1 MNIVGKIKRKSHYG
15 WAIFGLTFTN
25 LTVEGGIKNS
35 EAVFFVALRD
45 HFFGGAAATA
55 AIFSVAGLVGGF
67 SAPFLG
73 RFLDVVG
80 PRIMFPLAGLF
91 LLIGWIAS
99 SFVTDLWQ
107 LFLLYSL
114 IESIGQTSISS
125 FSNTAVLAPWFPET
139 TGRAL
144 GMADSGNPTGQL
156 IFTPLA
162 SLLVASIGWRA
173 SYQIFGIIFFL
184 LVSPANFLFQ
194 KPHRSINLPQDSQLT
209 AETKLKGP
217 STSFEID
224 AYNPSASRPLP
235 MMDILR
241 VRAVWMLVVTRIL
254 GAVGNQMIRLHLIA
268 FFLLA
273 GYSPL
278 QSGSVIGIAGFLN
291 IVGRPITGALSDRLG
306 REQGYTIT
314 MGLYILSILL
324 VLLFGDEGRSWPLI
338 LYIGLAGLSEGVSG
352 LVVGAKATD
361 IIPSGTLGSVM
372 GLVDVGRGVGIAVGP
387 ILGGFLF
394 DTTGDYTIAFTI
406 SIILTFGSIIS
417 IWFIGSEST
426 LKNQEVNI

>member
-15 WAIFGLTFTN
+15 WAIFALTFTN

-45 HFFGGAAATA
+45 HFVGGAAATA
-55 AIFSVAGLVGGF
+55 AIFSVAGLIGGF

-73 RFLDVVG
+73 RFLDIVG
-80 PRIMFPLAGLF
+80 PRIMFPLAGLL

-107 LFLLYSL
+107 LFLLYSV
-114 IESIGQTSISS
+114 IEAIGQTSISS

-144 GMADSGNPTGQL
+144 GLADSGNPTGQL

-162 SLLVASIGWRA
+162 SVLVASIGWRA

-184 LVSPANFLFQ
+184 LVTPTNFLFQ
-194 KPHRSINLPQDSQLT
+194 KPHRTIGLPQSSQLT
-209 AETKLKGP
+209 E
-217 STSFEID
+217 D
-224 AYNPSASRPLP
+224 AKITEYVMPIEKDTHNVSPSRPLP

-241 VRAVWMLVVTRIL
+241 VRSVWMLVVTRVL
-254 GAVGNQMIRLHLIA
+254 GCVGNQMIRLHLIA

-291 IVGRPITGALSDRLG
+291 IVGRPITGAMSDRLG
-306 REQGYTIT
+306 RELGYTIT
-314 MGLYILSILL
+314 MGLYILSILF
-324 VLLFGDEGRSWPLI
+324 VLLFGDDGRLWPLI
-338 LYIGLAGLSEGVSG
+338 LYIVLAGLSEGVSG

-361 IIPSGTLGSVM
+361 IIPYSTLGSVM

-387 ILGGFLF
+387 ILGGLLF
-394 DTTGDYTIAFTI
+394 DTTGNYTIAFTI
-406 SIILTFGSIIS
+406 SIILTFVSIIS
-417 IWFIGSEST
+417 IWFIGSGSD
-426 LKNQEVNI
+426 LKNR